1 MESISD
7 KAKTLLSIEDL
18 SVTLYTDKV
27 TVCPVN
33 TVNYSVESGKVL
45 AIVGDSGSGK
55 TVMNMA
61 PLGLLPQGVT
71 VDIEGSVKFEGKNLL
86 TMKEQ
91 EKQKIR
97 GGEIGVIFQD
107 PLSSLNP
114 VRRIGPQIT
123 EIIELHLGLSASAA
137 KKRAVD
143 MLNLVGIPNPK
154 SRMKQYPHEMS
165 GGMRQRV
172 CIAMSI
178 AGEPKLLIADEPTT
192 ALDVTVQ
199 AQIVSLLK
207 DIQKRLNMSIVLI
220 THDIGIVSGMAD
232 YVAVMYA
239 GRLIEFGPVEK
250 VLLESMHP
258 YTWGLLDSVS
268 TLSTPIGMPFQGI
281 KGNPPNL
288 TLNIEGC
295 PFVPRCD
302 YSIADCNEGRPLLTN
317 CDDREIG
324 HSTACPVAN
333 NKTLHYS
340 SIRKS

>member
-1 MESISD
+1 MNLKSVHP
-7 KAKTLLSIEDL
+7 KTLLSIEDL

-33 TVNYSVESGKVL
+33 KVNYSVERGKVL
-45 AIVGDSGSGK
+45 AIVGESGSGK

-71 VDIEGSVKFEGKNLL
+71 ADVEGSVQFEGKNLL
-86 TMKEQ
+86 SMNEK
-91 EKQKIR
+91 EKQRIR

-123 EIIELHLGLSASAA
+123 EVIELHLGLSTSAA
-137 KKRAVD
+137 QKQTLD
-143 MLNLVGIPNPK
+143 MLNLVGIPNPE
-154 SRMKQYPHEMS
+154 SRMKQYPHELS

-207 DIQKRLNMSIVLI
+207 DLQKRLNMSIVLI

-232 YVAVMYA
+232 YLAVMYA
-239 GRLIEFGPVEK
+239 GRLIEIGPVEK

-268 TLSTPIGMPFQGI
+268 TLSTPIGSPFQGI
-281 KGNPPNL
+281 RGNPPNL
-288 TLNIEGC
+288 TLNIKGC

-302 YSIADCNEGRPLLTN
+302 YAIENCSEDRPLLSSCGDN
-317 CDDREIG
+317 ESG
-324 HSTACPVAN
+324 HATACPVAKEQN
-333 NKTLHYS
+333 ISYLTFSGH
-340 SIRKS
+340 